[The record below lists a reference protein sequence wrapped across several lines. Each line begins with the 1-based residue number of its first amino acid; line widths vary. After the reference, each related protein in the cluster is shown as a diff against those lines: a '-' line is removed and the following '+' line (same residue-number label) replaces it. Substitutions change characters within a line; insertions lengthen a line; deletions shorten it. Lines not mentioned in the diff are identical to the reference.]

1 MTYALCNDGTRIYLE
16 KAAPDYSNYLARCE
30 AHGTVGTFATSSDAD
45 RVVFDHANSNHQGMH
60 SHACARS

>member
-16 KAAPDYSNYLARCE
+16 MAGSDYSARCE
-30 AHGTVGTFATSSDAD
+30 HHGGVGVNASRNDID
-45 RVVFDHANSNHQGMH
+45 RAMQDHAVSMHQGMH

>member
-16 KAAPDYSNYLARCE
+16 KAGDSYSAVCE
-30 AHGTVGTFATSSDAD
+30 AHGSVGVYMARSDAD
-45 RVVFDHANSNHQGMH
+45 RGIYNHAVGGHQGMH